1 MNRKRIIYASIVIV
15 VAALS
20 YFGWKLTA
28 RGAYES
34 AEYSVVQSDG
44 PFEVREYEDLMM
56 ATTNMKLESQ
66 GDDGS
71 FMRLFQY
78 ISGANSDEQKVAMTT
93 PVFMEA
99 EAYEAQGEMG
109 FVIPKEVA
117 NQHIPEPSNDNV
129 QIRKRVG
136 GRFAVIRFA
145 GRMNSES
152 VREAEERLYKWME
165 DQKLIRAGDP
175 EFAGYDP
182 PWTLGPLRRN
192 EILIRLN

>member
-1 MNRKRIIYASIVIV
+1 MRSVGPIDRCSYRYCPVLRIRIRSPDRALTDNEFSMNGRRIIYASIIFSV
-15 VAALS
+15 VALS

-78 ISGANSDEQKVAMTT
+78 ISEQTMKSKKS
-93 PVFMEA
+93 
-99 EAYEAQGEMG
+99 Q
-109 FVIPKEVA
+109 
-117 NQHIPEPSNDNV
+117 
-129 QIRKRVG
+129 
-136 GRFAVIRFA
+136 
-145 GRMNSES
+145 
-152 VREAEERLYKWME
+152 
-165 DQKLIRAGDP
+165 
-175 EFAGYDP
+175 
-182 PWTLGPLRRN
+182 
-192 EILIRLN
+192 

>member
-1 MNRKRIIYASIVIV
+1 MNGKRIIYASIFIV
-15 VAALS
+15 VVALS

-34 AEYSVVQSDG
+34 AEYSVLQSDG

-78 ISGANSDEQKVAMTT
+78 ISGANNEEQKIAMTT
-93 PVFMEA
+93 PVFMEG
-99 EAYEAQGEMG
+99 EAYDAPGEMG
-109 FVIPKEVA
+109 FVIPEELVK
-117 NQHIPEPSNDNV
+117 QQIPEPSNESV
-129 QIRKRVG
+129 RIRKRAG

-152 VREAEERLYKWME
+152 ARTAEERLHKWMKN
-165 DQKLIRAGDP
+165 QNLIRAGDP

-182 PWTLGPLRRN
+182 PWTPGPLRRN
-192 EILIRLN
+192 EILIRLK